1 MTPQP
6 WSRRID
12 GLWLASKG
20 GKVRHLYRTRY
31 GQNPTVWVGQCD
43 IRIANPVVANGERY
57 NALPPC
63 KNCLAGA
70 RRQIDYWQGVLNQQG
85 AA

>member
-43 IRIANPVVANGERY
+43 IRMA
-57 NALPPC
+57 
-63 KNCLAGA
+63 
-70 RRQIDYWQGVLNQQG
+70 
-85 AA
+85 